1 MFQPATI
8 RSVGIEQ
15 RWNERQR
22 DFHRVS
28 GMVVRPSDPACT
40 QLGVAKD
47 SNDHSKRPVSG
58 GVSSGKNKSD
68 PRQPSMRASVVYRR
82 AVVLLGNRRDWFF
95 RVHCHSHIEGSPR
108 IKRSWGHWHA
118 VPMSRYRWEQQHRG
132 GLAVAGVHDHAVQ
145 VAHLSARHYFYC
157 RLPASSGCKQGG
169 TNDGG
174 KVRVGNRRYYWVYVG
189 EPVGSV
195 DVEPVFGE
203 RGRRTG
209 RGQGQAWSGNGPH

>member
-58 GVSSGKNKSD
+58 GVSSGKNESD

-82 AVVLLGNRRDWFF
+82 AVVLLGNRRD
-95 RVHCHSHIEGSPR
+95 RVLPVLAERLRLLLDANRWTALHYASFNATGDVDFDVYH
-108 IKRSWGHWHA
+108 HA
-118 VPMSRYRWEQQHRG
+118 
-132 GLAVAGVHDHAVQ
+132 L
-145 VAHLSARHYFYC
+145 
-157 RLPASSGCKQGG
+157 RLLIM
-169 TNDGG
+169 
-174 KVRVGNRRYYWVYVG
+174 
-189 EPVGSV
+189 
-195 DVEPVFGE
+195 
-203 RGRRTG
+203 
-209 RGQGQAWSGNGPH
+209 